1 MNIRSRTAKLHAGSA
16 TPEPVPNWC
25 TLSRTDEVEIHGQ
38 GRAMTSGRIDML
50 ALDGS
55 VLWLQQDEGKGRA
68 LFLHSD
74 GLRVY
79 RRPAKA
85 KQP

>member
-1 MNIRSRTAKLHAGSA
+1 
-16 TPEPVPNWC
+16 
-25 TLSRTDEVEIHGQ
+25 
-38 GRAMTSGRIDML
+38 MTSGRIDML
-50 ALDGS
+50 SLDGS

-79 RRPAKA
+79 RR
-85 KQP
+85 QPSTKKH

>member
-1 MNIRSRTAKLHAGSA
+1 
-16 TPEPVPNWC
+16 
-25 TLSRTDEVEIHGQ
+25 
-38 GRAMTSGRIDML
+38 MTSGRIDML
-50 ALDGS
+50 SLDGS

-79 RRPAKA
+79 RRPVKRS
-85 KQP
+85 